1 MLNRPLDFSR
11 QRWRVVLLHALAWV
25 AYLFF
30 NNFLLIRSGEYY
42 VSLPRMVFTYSLVAV
57 LFYVNVYGIVRPN
70 VSKRRYGRLAWQ
82 TLLLIATYGLVR
94 YALYYFF
101 FPLLGISSDYAA
113 YTVMLRDF
121 YLDSLWLVL
130 QYLLLSYGYW
140 FAIHSVAV
148 ERNRRLLELNVARLE
163 NEKVRAELAFLRAQ
177 LNPHFLYNTLN
188 FLFADALKTS
198 PRLAESILMLASM
211 LRAISN
217 LGEQEQ
223 VPVARELDYV
233 QNYVALQRLRFGAG
247 LHLRLLVEGRD
258 WADTL
263 FMPPL
268 TLITLVENVF
278 KYGDLADPAAPAR
291 IEVWLGPG
299 EVVFQT
305 NNRKK
310 TEPTAEQTGLGL
322 SNVVNQ
328 LELLHR
334 GRYLLEK
341 QEDSEYFALKLR
353 IRSAPLPPHP

>member
-1 MLNRPLDFSR
+1 MPNGPLHRLR
-11 QRWRVVLLHALAWV
+11 QRWRIVLVHAVAWLV
-25 AYLFF
+25 YLFF

-42 VSLPRMVFTYSLVAV
+42 VSLPRMLFTYALVAV

-70 VSKRRYGRLAWQ
+70 VSRRRYGRLVWQ
-82 TLLLIATYGLVR
+82 TLLLVAAYGLVR
-94 YALYYFF
+94 YGLYFF
-101 FPLLGISSDYAA
+101 LFPRLGIASNYAA

-148 ERNRRLLELNVARLE
+148 ERNRRRLELNVARLE

-217 LGEQEQ
+217 LSEQEQ

-233 QNYVALQRLRFGAG
+233 QNYVALQRLRFGEG
-247 LHLRLLVEGRD
+247 LHLHLLVTGRD
-258 WADTL
+258 WADSL
-263 FMPPL
+263 RMPPL

-278 KYGDLADPAAPAR
+278 KYGDLDDPADPAR
-291 IEVWLGPG
+291 IEVRLEPG
-299 EVVFQT
+299 EIRFRT
-305 NNRKK
+305 RNRKK
-310 TEPTAEQTGLGL
+310 AEPTTEPTGLGL

-328 LELLHR
+328 LELLHKN
-334 GRYLLEK
+334 RYSLEK
-341 QEDSEYFALKLR
+341 QEDSDYFALELR
-353 IRSAPLPPHP
+353 ILSPPLPPLP